1 MQKIPLTTKTEKLRD
16 KSNQR
21 NVNLYGDNYNNFIE
35 GQERINKQ
43 RPKLIL

>member
-1 MQKIPLTTKTEKLRD
+1 MQKIQLTTKTEKLRD

-21 NVNLYGDNYNNFIE
+21 SVTLYGDNYNNFIE
-35 GQERINKQ
+35 GQERINKW